1 MEHLKYFE
9 GYNEEDL
16 KVFQELFDMNPN
28 SKEHDLFAFVARPE
42 FIEEKDG
49 RFKKVLGI
57 EKMIKINK
65 DRQGMS
71 NIQGLQAR
79 GNFDRELKYYQIW
92 LPKDISDMVENKGYQ
107 DIEPFILDA
116 ISDRLKIRHPRQQLT
131 NLDDLRKNVKDQMDQ
146 MDKYNL

>member
-9 GYNEEDL
+9 GYSEEDL
-16 KVFQELFDMNPN
+16 KIFQELYDMNPN
-28 SKEHDLFAFVARPE
+28 SKEHDLFAFVARYE
-42 FIEEKDG
+42 FVEEENG

-79 GNFDRELKYYQIW
+79 GQFDNDLRYYQIW
-92 LPKDISDMVENKGYQ
+92 LPKDISDMVENKGYEE
-107 DIEPFILDA
+107 IESFILDA
-116 ISDRLKIRHPRQQLT
+116 IADKLKIRQPRQQLT
-131 NLDDLRKNVKDQMDQ
+131 NLNDLRRDVKDQIDQ